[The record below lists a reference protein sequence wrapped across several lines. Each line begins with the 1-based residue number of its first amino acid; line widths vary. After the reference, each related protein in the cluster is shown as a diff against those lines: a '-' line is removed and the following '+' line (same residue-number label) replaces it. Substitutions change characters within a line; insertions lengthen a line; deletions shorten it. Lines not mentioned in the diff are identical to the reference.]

1 MFDYWPNIGLS
12 KFFVEVIPVIALVCG
27 DGLLTFLYVAVKFF
41 LPHSIA
47 CNPCCGGLLVFD
59 MEWWSLSGGAPIANR
74 IQQLIES
81 TGRETVLIIGRNDVL
96 MDELLEHL
104 QAAQETGLRVLI
116 ETVDDQ
122 LRDRVEMALSDAQ
135 VFVSGL
141 RWLNKPLTK
150 QSDNVTISRL
160 LLIDQ
165 NTILVSSV

>member
-1 MFDYWPNIGLS
+1 M
-12 KFFVEVIPVIALVCG
+12 
-27 DGLLTFLYVAVKFF
+27 
-41 LPHSIA
+41 
-47 CNPCCGGLLVFD
+47 FD

-81 TGRETVLIIGRNDVL
+81 AGRETVLIIGRNDVL